1 MIPPRIGA
9 VRAKGAD
16 TEAAPFSSIISM
28 ESFSHRAT
36 VVPLLSLF
44 LFLYLTLSL
53 SRPPSRRC
61 VRVYTKDGKKEEIS
75 KGTRSTASD
84 ECRNQLA
91 TMFSLRRL
99 CVRPT
104 LRNIPCA
111 SLWRADF
118 PTPRKT
124 AIEPLYIQCVYY
136 ILRQG
141 GDFTCAL

>member
-1 MIPPRIGA
+1 MIPPRIEA
-9 VRAKGAD
+9 DRAKGAD

-28 ESFSHRAT
+28 ESFSHRASL
-36 VVPLLSLF
+36 VPLLSPSLA
-44 LFLYLTLSL
+44 LSLSL
-53 SRPPSRRC
+53 SRRPSRRC
-61 VRVYTKDGKKEEIS
+61 VRVYTEDGKKEKIS

-104 LRNIPCA
+104 LRNIPCT
-111 SLWRADF
+111 SLRRADF

-136 ILRQG
+136 VLRQG